1 MVKYSEAALDATFG
15 ALADPTRRAI
25 LARLAMG
32 ETTLQDL
39 AAPYPMS
46 LVAVMK
52 HVRVLERADLVRT
65 EKSGRVRRCRFS
77 PAPLRNA
84 AEWIRFYQAFW
95 EQQFDSLEDYLS
107 RPKKERR

>member
-1 MVKYSEAALDATFG
+1 MVNYSNAALDATFG

-25 LARLAMG
+25 LARLARG

-52 HVRVLERADLVRT
+52 HVRVLERAALVRT
-65 EKSGRVRRCRFS
+65 QKDGRVRRCRFS
-77 PAPLRNA
+77 PQPLKNA
-84 AEWIRFYQAFW
+84 AEWIRFYQTFW
-95 EQQFDSLEDYLS
+95 EQQFESLDKYLT
-107 RPKKERR
+107 RTPKEKS